1 MTTPRSTQTV
11 FARLARDNP
20 DLTDRD
26 RLIMRAFERLLDG
39 QPEITDGS
47 VTVMNIAAEAGV
59 SRASYYRSP
68 VAAAVKEIL
77 AIPEVKRPEVD
88 EFKTEVTRLRKEMRT
103 LRADR
108 AAEIRE
114 LKDTVA
120 TYANQIQVLTLLNEE
135 LVGDAR
141 KLRTQLAE
149 HSDGVVRP
157 LR

>member
-1 MTTPRSTQTV
+1 MTTPPTQTV

-26 RLIMRAFERLLDG
+26 RQIMRAFERLLDG
-39 QPEITDGS
+39 RPEITDGS
-47 VTVMNIAAEAGV
+47 VTAMNIAAEAGIA
-59 SRASYYRSP
+59 RASYYRSP

-77 AIPEVKRPEVD
+77 ATPQVKLPEVD
-88 EFKTEVTRLRKEMRT
+88 ELKTELTRLRKEMRT

-135 LVGDAR
+135 LVEDAR
-141 KLRTQLAE
+141 KLRTQLAK
-149 HSDGVVRP
+149 HSDGVVRA